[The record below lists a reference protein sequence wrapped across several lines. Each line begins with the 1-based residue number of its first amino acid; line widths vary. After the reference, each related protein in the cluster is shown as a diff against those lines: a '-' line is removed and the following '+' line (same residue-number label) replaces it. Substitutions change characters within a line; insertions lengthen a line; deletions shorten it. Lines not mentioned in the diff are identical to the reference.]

1 MSGLKKALILIGS
14 VLGIGLLILVFSWNS
29 IAKYFIDKEFNRL
42 ADRWNGKV
50 SYQNLDVSFLTVHF
64 DGLYLSG
71 NDTTKAPLI
80 TAKTLEVSIGLK
92 QIFTGSKIPAS
103 LILDSASVA
112 LYKNE
117 NGLWN
122 FSRKAAKIAEENPDT
137 TIVSFP
143 KTVKQTQWL
152 LNRMLD
158 GSFPDIQINRFS
170 MKVLFEQDSLI
181 LDTLNLKSDAEKL
194 SLSVHGPTTS
204 LHLNGTLSTDS
215 LVFWYPQPF
224 KVSVAVTPTSPFTL
238 SSDSGYFS
246 VYKNNTDEFEFTG
259 LYLNFTA
266 ENNGLATGP
275 VKIDTLRGNSS
286 VLFNPESSTV
296 TISTELGLNQFKI
309 EDTLRYTETDGL
321 PKIYTRLFV
330 PPVGSKIFVNAL
342 PPAFLGPLEG
352 LSWKGNLGYDLSLDV
367 DFNLVDSLK
376 LKGQVL
382 KDHFSLISPG
392 VSFAKLDS
400 VFYQPVYDGMEVKR
414 EVLVGPPNPFFTKWE
429 TIPEYLKKA
438 VLTNEDGAFL
448 FHRGFNEEAFQGAF
462 IENIK
467 SKKFRRGAST
477 ISMQFVKNVYLNRKK
492 TLARKFQELMI
503 TWLLENNRPV
513 TKERMLEIY
522 FNVIEWGPDV
532 YGIGEAAPFY
542 FKKKPVQLT
551 LEESLY
557 LAALVPSPKRF
568 YKRFDGETLKPSI
581 LETMTFIARK
591 MEAYKHIPEG
601 SVGNLNF
608 SAFKLTGPAAG
619 FLQPAIQDTI
629 SVPEE
634 SEEEGLLE

>member
-1 MSGLKKALILIGS
+1 MSGLKKTLILAGS
-14 VLGIGLLILVFSWNS
+14 VIGLGLLILVFSWNS

-50 SYQNLDVSFLTVHF
+50 FYQNLEVSFLTVHF

-71 NDTTKAPLI
+71 NDTAKPPLM
-80 TAKTLEVSIGLK
+80 TAKTLEISIGLK
-92 QIFTGSKIPAS
+92 QIFTGSKIPSS
-103 LILDSASVA
+103 LILDSASVT

-117 NGLWN
+117 NGVWN
-122 FSRKAAKIAEENPDT
+122 FSRTAAKIAEENPDT
-137 TIVSFP
+137 TVVSFP

-158 GSFPDIQINRFS
+158 GSFPNIQVSQFS
-170 MKVLFEQDSLI
+170 MKVFFEQDSLI
-181 LDTLNLKSDAEKL
+181 FDSVQVSSDSEKLALSVNGPTSSLNLNGILSSD
-194 SLSVHGPTTS
+194 S
-204 LHLNGTLSTDS
+204 LH
-215 LVFWYPQPF
+215 FWYPQPF
-224 KVSVAVTPTSPFTL
+224 RFSVAVTPTSPFTL
-238 SSDSGYFS
+238 SSDTGYFS
-246 VYKNNTDEFEFTG
+246 VYKNSHDEFEFKG
-259 LYLNFTA
+259 LYRKFTA
-266 ENNGLATGP
+266 ENNGLAAGP
-275 VKIDTLRGNSS
+275 VTLDSLTGTSK
-286 VLFNPESSTV
+286 VLFDPGTASV
-296 TISTELGLNQFKI
+296 TISTHLGLNQFKI
-309 EDTLRYTETDGL
+309 EDTLRYTETDQL
-321 PKIYTRLFV
+321 PQLYTRLFV

-342 PPAFLGPLEG
+342 PSSFLGPLEG
-352 LSWKGNLGYDLSLDV
+352 LSWKGNLGYDLSLDI

-376 LKGQVL
+376 IKGEVL

-392 VSFAKLDS
+392 VSFGKLDS
-400 VFYQPVYDGMEVKR
+400 SFYQPVYDGMEVRR
-414 EVLVGPPNPFFTKWE
+414 EVWVSPSNPFFTRWE
-429 TIPEYLKKA
+429 VIPDYLKKA
-438 VLTNEDGAFL
+438 VLTNEDGAFM
-448 FHRGFNEEAFQGAF
+448 FHRGFNEEAIRGAF

-542 FKKKPVQLT
+542 FKKKPAQLT
-551 LEESLY
+551 LEESLF

-568 YKRFDGETLKPSI
+568 YRRFDGETPKPSLI
-581 LETMTFIARK
+581 ETITFIARK

-601 SVGNLNF
+601 SAGNLNF
-608 SAFKLTGPAAG
+608 SSFKLTGPAAE
-619 FLQPAIQDTI
+619 FLQPAIQDTV
-629 SVPEE
+629 SSQEDND
-634 SEEEGLLE
+634 EEGLLE

>member
-1 MSGLKKALILIGS
+1 MSGLKKALILVGS

-50 SYQNLDVSFLTVHF
+50 FYQNLEVSFLTVHF

-71 NDTTKAPLI
+71 NDTAKPPLM
-80 TAKTLEVSIGLK
+80 TAKTLEISIGLK
-92 QIFTGSKIPAS
+92 QIFTGSKIPSS
-103 LILDSASVA
+103 LILDSASVT

-117 NGLWN
+117 NGVWN
-122 FSRKAAKIAEENPDT
+122 FSRTAAKIAEENPDT
-137 TIVSFP
+137 TVVSFP

-158 GSFPDIQINRFS
+158 GSFPNIQVSQFS
-170 MKVLFEQDSLI
+170 MKVFFEQDSLI
-181 LDTLNLKSDAEKL
+181 FDSVHVSSDSEKLALSVNGPTSSLNLNGILSSD
-194 SLSVHGPTTS
+194 S
-204 LHLNGTLSTDS
+204 LH
-215 LVFWYPQPF
+215 FWYPQPF
-224 KVSVAVTPTSPFTL
+224 RFSVAVTPTSPFTL
-238 SSDSGYFS
+238 SSDTGYFS
-246 VYKNNTDEFEFTG
+246 VYKNSHDEFEFKG
-259 LYLNFTA
+259 LYRKFTA
-266 ENNGLATGP
+266 ENNGLAAGP
-275 VKIDTLRGNSS
+275 VTLDSLTGTSK
-286 VLFNPESSTV
+286 VLFDPRTASV
-296 TISTELGLNQFKI
+296 TISTHLGLNQFKI
-309 EDTLRYTETDGL
+309 EDTLRYTETDQL
-321 PKIYTRLFV
+321 PQLYTRLFV
-330 PPVGSKIFVNAL
+330 PPVGSKIFVHAL
-342 PPAFLGPLEG
+342 PSSFLGPLEG

-382 KDHFSLISPG
+382 KDHFSLISSG

-542 FKKKPVQLT
+542 FKKKPAQLT

-581 LETMTFIARK
+581 IETMSFIARK

-601 SVGNLNF
+601 SVGTLNF

-619 FLQPAIQDTI
+619 FLQPAIQETV

-634 SEEEGLLE
+634 NEEEGLLE